1 MGGKKIK
8 ALTSCGRS
16 DWVNSRTENKERTL
30 FLFNNLLTGC
40 PVPKASAVRKH
51 LPALD
56 SVDNSLALNCIQSLF
71 ADLDED
77 RFYVNYEL
85 RGVAKHLIGNGFAD
99 GGIPSSNIEFLAFTK
114 TPIGMLKDGYGL
126 FPDKDK
132 KAIAISDAKPYDA
145 MLTLDGLYRHLRNS
159 IAHGQFAEVKRKSAS
174 NGKREPFLYFQD
186 TNAKGQISARMFLS
200 YKRIKLIGELP
211 N

>member
-8 ALTSCGRS
+8 ALTACGRS
-16 DWVNSRTENKERTL
+16 DWVKSRTENKERTL
-30 FLFNNLLTGC
+30 FLFNNLLAGC
-40 PVPKASAVRKH
+40 PVPKASAVGKI

-56 SVDNSLALNCIQSLF
+56 SVDNSLASNCLQSLF
-71 ADLDED
+71 SDLDED

-85 RGVAKHLIGNGFAD
+85 RGVAKYLINNGLAD
-99 GGIPSSNIEFLAFTK
+99 GNIPSSNMEFLAFAK

-126 FPDKDK
+126 FPDKNK
-132 KAIAISDAKPYDA
+132 KSIANSDAKPYDA
-145 MLTLDGLYRHLRNS
+145 ILTLDGLYRHLRNS

-174 NGKREPFLYFQD
+174 SGKRQPFLYFQD

-200 YKRIKLIGELP
+200 YERIRLIGELP
-211 N
+211 K